1 MAQLRISPRAMRKWV
16 LSHLTSKQPG
26 KGPELTI
33 RTCPHC
39 RNSKWHAFFN
49 FEKGKGFCH
58 RNGCTFGIESLMA
71 EVYGPLSLPQAA
83 QKLLEIEGE
92 SAFESVEGDDRVSQ
106 LLEAMKHETPR
117 LIPKTMPDGFTPFT
131 PDTVHPTHDYIRTRN
146 LPAKWIYS
154 GLFGYGSESSR
165 VITLILD
172 RSGRP
177 STWQG
182 RAINGEQPKYLYPSV
197 DVTGANPS
205 LMLFNECAIKKN
217 SKLVLCEGVY
227 SAIAAT
233 TPEFIGIA
241 SFAYHLSDTQKS
253 SIIAHAPAELVL
265 VCEPKTSIAKHQHRA
280 IEFIKAGIRTSLL
293 IMPEGDPESHR
304 DLYLELLTQR
314 NPL

>member
-1 MAQLRISPRAMRKWV
+1 MRRWV
-16 LSHLTSKQPG
+16 LANLTSKQQG
-26 KGPELTI
+26 RTPEILI

-39 RNSKWHAFFN
+39 RNSKWHAYFN
-49 FEKGKGFCH
+49 FEKGRGFCQ
-58 RNGCTFGIESLMA
+58 RNGCKFGIESLMA

-83 QKLLEIEGE
+83 QKLLDIEGE
-92 SAFESVEGDDRVSQ
+92 SAFDIVQGDDRVSQ
-106 LLEAMKHETPR
+106 LLEAMKRETPKF
-117 LIPKTMPDGFTPFT
+117 IPKNMPDGFVPFT
-131 PDTVHPTHDYIRTRN
+131 RDISHPTLDYILTRN
-146 LPAKWIYS
+146 LPESWIYS
-154 GLFGYGSESSR
+154 GLFGYCTEERFQHR

-172 RSGRP
+172 RFGKP
-177 STWQG
+177 ALWQG
-182 RAINGEQPKYLYPSV
+182 RSIVGEKPKYLYPSV

-217 SKLVLCEGVY
+217 SKLVLCEGAY